1 MTKQSGFSLIELS
14 IYFFIV
20 GILAVAAIPT
30 ISYWVNSTKISTVN
44 SDLRQFKLAIQRYSF
59 DIGEYPK
66 KLEDLIYK
74 PADKEAVGKWH
85 DPFIEPAGLRIIDGK
100 ICDPWNT
107 PYQYR
112 VTKGQKLPFALHSN
126 GNPEAEEPVKYDV
139 WTAK

>member
-20 GILAVAAIPT
+20 GILAVAAVPM
-30 ISYWVNSTKISTVN
+30 ISYWVNSTRISTVN
-44 SDLRQFKLAIQRYSF
+44 SDLRQFKLAITRYSF

-85 DPFIEPAGLRIIDGK
+85 DPFIEPAVLKIIDGK
-100 ICDPWNT
+100 ICDPWGT

-112 VTKGQKLPFALHSN
+112 VTKGQKLPFELYSN
-126 GNPEAEEPVKYDV
+126 GNPEAEEQVKYSV

>member
-14 IYFFIV
+14 IYFFVV
-20 GILAVAAIPT
+20 GILVVAAVPM
-30 ISYWVNSTKISTVN
+30 ISYWVNSTRISTVN
-44 SDLRQFKLAIQRYSF
+44 SDLRQFELAITRYSF

-66 KLEDLIYK
+66 KLEDLIYR

-85 DPFIEPAGLRIIDGK
+85 DPFIKPTGLKIIDGK
-100 ICDPWNT
+100 ICDPWGV

-112 VTKGQKLPFALHSN
+112 VTKGQKHQYELYSN